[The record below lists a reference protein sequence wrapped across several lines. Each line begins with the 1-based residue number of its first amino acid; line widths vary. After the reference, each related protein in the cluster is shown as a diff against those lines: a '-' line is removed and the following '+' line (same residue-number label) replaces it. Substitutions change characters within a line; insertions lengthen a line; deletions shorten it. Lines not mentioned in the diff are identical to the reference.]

1 MTTEPPPTP
10 NTDVTDGSV
19 DLGGPRVAVPPVTS
33 VLTRVRAL
41 WCAFVTGL
49 G

>member
-1 MTTEPPPTP
+1 MTPDPHPAR
-10 NTDVTDGSV
+10 DVTGGSV
-19 DLGGPRVAVPPVTS
+19 DLEGRSFAVPPVTS
-33 VLTRVRAL
+33 VLSRVRAL